1 MTKNREDQVAEPKEP
16 KVSSAT
22 ARDAD
27 DGDEGGDDEAPD
39 VQTREEGGKTVVEGS
54 GKTRAERRRERDE
67 ERRRERE
74 AERRQTNE
82 TIAALQRTVETL
94 SARVGSGGQASTQ
107 QQRQEDP
114 DEVDPEWQK
123 LTDRQV
129 ELSQLMQS
137 ARSQEE
143 QTRIMGE
150 WRRAEFKKQKIVAS
164 KTMSPELEK
173 VRGSGQAEP
182 IEMTMIRQ
190 EFSDVLSDPDARSLA
205 QSYAQAELVKARR
218 ERRVVNPASV
228 HRDAILRAG
237 VELGLRNVR
246 APAPTDAQ
254 RGRFAAA
261 APGGNGAGGGP
272 FSRPLGKVEMHM
284 AREWAD
290 ASGVPSEKAAAEW
303 ARMMLKDDPN
313 YFRDN
318 PAM

>member
-1 MTKNREDQVAEPKEP
+1 MSKSREEQVAEPKEP
-16 KVSSAT
+16 KT
-22 ARDAD
+22 TQPPAREPD
-27 DGDEGGDDEAPD
+27 DGDDGDDAAPD
-39 VQTREEGGKTVVEGS
+39 VQTRQDGDRTVVEGS

-74 AERRQTNE
+74 ADRRQTAE
-82 TIAALQRTVETL
+82 TLATMQRTIEAL
-94 SARVGSGGQASTQ
+94 SARVGQGAPVQS

-114 DEVDPEWQK
+114 DEVDPEWQR

-129 ELSQLMQS
+129 ELSQLMQA
-137 ARSQEE
+137 ARTPDE
-143 QTRIMGE
+143 QNRIMGE
-150 WRRAEFKKQKIVAS
+150 WRKAEFKKQKIVAS
-164 KTMSPELEK
+164 KTMAPELEK
-173 VRGSGQAEP
+173 VRGAGGQAEP

-190 EFSDVLSDPDARSLA
+190 EFADVLADADARSLA

-218 ERRVVNPASV
+218 ERRVVNPASI
-228 HRDAILRAG
+228 HRDAITRAA

-246 APAPTDAQ
+246 APAPSDAQ
-254 RGRFAAA
+254 RGRFTAA
-261 APGGNGAGGGP
+261 APGGNGAGGGA

-290 ASGVPSEKAAAEW
+290 ASGVPPEKATAEW